1 MAKADKAVSLKPLD
15 DRVVVQVLDAE
26 VKTAGG
32 ILLPDN
38 AQQKPQQGK
47 VISTGP
53 GKLLESGARASMS
66 VKVGDT
72 VMFAKY
78 GGSDV
83 EVNGTEYKIMRESD
97 LLAKVS

>member
-1 MAKADKAVSLKPLD
+1 
-15 DRVVVQVLDAE
+15 
-26 VKTAGG
+26 
-32 ILLPDN
+32 
-38 AQQKPQQGK
+38 
-47 VISTGP
+47 
-53 GKLLESGARASMS
+53 MS